1 MKDVE
6 NVVVVHFDENGSI
19 DYAVC
24 GGDEKVRLFIVDDR
38 APNDRV
44 YEWTTR
50 CTAGKIRELIP
61 QGTKRGHKGDT
72 RHAAIKHR
80 IEAMLRGE
88 NPLKLVDE

>member
-1 MKDVE
+1 MLNDIE

-24 GGDEKVRLFIVDDR
+24 SDEKVRLFIVDER

-50 CTAGKIRELIP
+50 CTAGKIRELVP
-61 QGTKRGHKGDT
+61 QGAKRGHKGDA
-72 RHAAIKHR
+72 RHAAVKHR
-80 IEAMLRGE
+80 IEAMQRGE
-88 NPLKLVDE
+88 SHIRPVE

>member
-1 MKDVE
+1 MDIE

-24 GGDEKVRLFIVDDR
+24 GDEKVRLFIVDER

-61 QGTKRGHKGDT
+61 QGSKHGHKGDI

-80 IEAMLRGE
+80 IEAALRGE
-88 NPLKLVDE
+88 SHIKPVA